1 MNQTDSYKVTDLDYL
16 VGDHRLQMLKAA
28 LPFLSISQQRAL
40 SIAIKLQ
47 ELRRTYSLFS
57 SQETATMGICSLDSQ
72 PKTGSPKEMLNAI
85 RPLRKS
91 QRAGGHRYHPEADG
105 GPKPY
110 GTAHAPVKPGAAV
123 PLRNHPAFDA
133 DPSGHGLIWDVSP
146 L

>member
-16 VGDHRLQMLKAA
+16 VGNHRLQMLKAA

-85 RPLRKS
+85 RPYGNPREQEVIDITQKLMDGQSPMEQLMRLLS
-91 QRAGGHRYHPEADG
+91 PEQQSRFETIQLLMQTLQGMA
-105 GPKPY
+105 
-110 GTAHAPVKPGAAV
+110 
-123 PLRNHPAFDA
+123 
-133 DPSGHGLIWDVSP
+133 
-146 L
+146 

>member
-85 RPLRKS
+85 RPYGNPREQEVIDITQKLMDGQSPMEQLMRLLS
-91 QRAGGHRYHPEADG
+91 PEQQSRFETIQLLMQTLQGMA
-105 GPKPY
+105 
-110 GTAHAPVKPGAAV
+110 
-123 PLRNHPAFDA
+123 
-133 DPSGHGLIWDVSP
+133 
-146 L
+146 

>member
-57 SQETATMGICSLDSQ
+57 SQETATMASAPWIPSLKQARQKKCSTPSA
-72 PKTGSPKEMLNAI
+72 PTEIPESRRSSISPRI
-85 RPLRKS
+85 
-91 QRAGGHRYHPEADG
+91 
-105 GPKPY
+105 
-110 GTAHAPVKPGAAV
+110 
-123 PLRNHPAFDA
+123 
-133 DPSGHGLIWDVSP
+133 
-146 L
+146 

>member
-57 SQETATMGICSLDSQ
+57 SQGTATMGICSLDSQ

-85 RPLRKS
+85 RPYGNPREQEVIDITQKLMDGQSPMEQLMRLLS
-91 QRAGGHRYHPEADG
+91 PEQQSRFETIQLLMQTLQGMA
-105 GPKPY
+105 
-110 GTAHAPVKPGAAV
+110 
-123 PLRNHPAFDA
+123 
-133 DPSGHGLIWDVSP
+133 
-146 L
+146 

>member
-85 RPLRKS
+85 RPYGNPREQEVIDITQNLMDGQSPMEQLMRLLS
-91 QRAGGHRYHPEADG
+91 PEQQSRFETIQLLMQTLQGMA
-105 GPKPY
+105 
-110 GTAHAPVKPGAAV
+110 
-123 PLRNHPAFDA
+123 
-133 DPSGHGLIWDVSP
+133 
-146 L
+146 

>member
-28 LPFLSISQQRAL
+28 LPFLSISQQRTL

-72 PKTGSPKEMLNAI
+72 PKTGSPKEMLTAI
-85 RPLRKS
+85 RPYGNPREQEVIDITQKLMDGQSPMEQLMRLLS
-91 QRAGGHRYHPEADG
+91 PEQQSRFETIQLLMQTLQGMA
-105 GPKPY
+105 
-110 GTAHAPVKPGAAV
+110 
-123 PLRNHPAFDA
+123 
-133 DPSGHGLIWDVSP
+133 
-146 L
+146 